1 MKPHRIARV
10 NEAVREVASTT
21 VLFEVRDPRVKNV
34 TVTRAE
40 VSPDMHF
47 AKVYVSV
54 MGTENEQRLALYGL
68 NNAAGFVQRKLA
80 DRLATRFVPQV
91 EFVLDQGVKN
101 SLTVAAILREEKL
114 KSAPAEEPESD
125 EENDEFEDD
134 SEVDDEPE
142 TEDAAGTAV
151 NPPRPPA

>member
-21 VLFEVRDPRVKNV
+21 VLFEIRDPRVKNV

-40 VSPDMHF
+40 VTADMHY

-54 MGTENEQRLALYGL
+54 MGSENEQRLALYGL

-80 DRLATRFVPQV
+80 DRLATRFVPEV
-91 EFVLDQGVKN
+91 SFVLDPGVKN
-101 SLTVAAILREEKL
+101 SLTVAAILRAEQL
-114 KSAPAEEPESD
+114 KSAPAD
-125 EENDEFEDD
+125 EDADG
-134 SEVDDEPE
+134 EVDDDDDGDAEPE
-142 TEDAAGTAV
+142 TEDAAGGAV
-151 NPPRPPA
+151 APHQPPA